1 MSSAKLKLLHL
12 LICFLLTPKGD
23 FLSGKNIKFAIR
35 GGNFSLQC
43 YFQQEAVVLWKLN
56 DKVIAYSVDGVGV
69 GVGLNNRLNHEV
81 DDNSSILAVTRA
93 QFNDAGNY
101 TCFIYPSGN
110 GVAKTTQYTLQ
121 VFGHLSLSIDKNVTD
136 EDNILIA
143 NCCIQCT
150 STDYI
155 RFEWFLNKDKIKEMR
170 ILREDFG
177 NQSRTCTRAMI
188 TVNRSYNGKSLGCQV
203 EQYTSLNT
211 SLPVYVSYG
220 RCNSGSVMDP
230 SVPGSRSLATSV
242 SNECDDSKPYENIH
256 QSKPQISSSEP
267 YQSLQPQLQQK
278 PLYTPLKM
286 D

>member
-230 SVPGSRSLATSV
+230 SVPGRSLATSV